1 MDFKKEELIKSPL
14 NYTGGKYKLLP
25 QILPYFPN
33 NIDTFYDLFCGGC
46 NVGINVKANKVICND
61 IDCNVINAL
70 DYLKNNI
77 NSIDEINRVIKEY
90 KLNKTNKYGY
100 LKLREDYNDT
110 KNIIMFLVLIFH
122 SFNNQIRFNKNGNFN
137 LPFGGRTLNDKLK
150 FNLNNFIKELYIKN
164 INFINEDFSKLNID
178 DLNINDF
185 IYCDPPY
192 SLAFKEYNGQYFWN
206 KNDDLCLY
214 KLLDEINKKGIKFA
228 LSNIFE
234 CKGKINKELIE
245 WSKKYNVIHLNYNY
259 KNCNYIR
266 NNKKDE
272 EVLIIN
278 Y

>member
-61 IDCNVINAL
+61 IDCNVINVL

-122 SFNNQIRFNKNGNFN
+122 SFNN
-137 LPFGGRTLNDKLK
+137 
-150 FNLNNFIKELYIKN
+150 
-164 INFINEDFSKLNID
+164 
-178 DLNINDF
+178 
-185 IYCDPPY
+185 
-192 SLAFKEYNGQYFWN
+192 
-206 KNDDLCLY
+206 
-214 KLLDEINKKGIKFA
+214 
-228 LSNIFE
+228 
-234 CKGKINKELIE
+234 
-245 WSKKYNVIHLNYNY
+245 
-259 KNCNYIR
+259 
-266 NNKKDE
+266 
-272 EVLIIN
+272 
-278 Y
+278 

>member
-206 KNDDLCLY
+206 KNDDLCLC

>member
-1 MDFKKEELIKSPL
+1 MYFKKDELIKSPL

-46 NVGINVKANKVICND
+46 NVGINVKANKVVCND
-61 IDCNVINAL
+61 IDYNVINVL

-164 INFINEDFSKLNID
+164 INFINENFSKLNID

-266 NNKKDE
+266 NNKKDD